1 MLHLP
6 GRLRSRRAGTASHY
20 LIRAA
25 GVTNNNAWSMLV
37 GGSRLIS
44 SSPRHV
50 QQAAA
55 TSVRV
60 EEHHE
65 NNFQPSQK
73 VSVPGGAPYWQKI
86 GIWKDVPEENF
97 LNYQWQIKNTVQGE
111 TKLLQFLENVLPD
124 KLPAPRDANS
134 PLSKIKTR
142 DDFLGEVMEA
152 IRIAP
157 MAIRITPHTLS
168 VADWNN
174 PFDDPIRRQFIPL
187 RASLLPDHPKLTL
200 DSLGEEHDSPVKGL
214 VHRYPDKA
222 LFLATSVCNVY
233 CRFCTRSYAIGAD
246 TETVTKNSLKPTRR
260 RWDAMFDYIAST
272 PALSDIVISG
282 GDAYYLTPD
291 QLYDI
296 GTRLLAIP
304 HIRRFRFATKGLA
317 VCPSRVLDPA
327 DSWTSALI
335 AVSNAGRKMGKMVAV
350 HTHFNHPSEITW
362 VSRAASQ
369 KLFAAGVVV
378 RNQSVL
384 LRGVNDDLDTMKALI
399 RGLADMAITP
409 YYVYQGDMVAG
420 VEDLR
425 TPLRTILD
433 LESQIRGSIAGF
445 MTPQFVVDLP
455 GGGGKRLAASYQSY
469 DSETGVSRFVAPAVK
484 GGETVYEY
492 HDPEW
497 CLPKAAG
504 HGEGYNGGGT
514 G

>member
-6 GRLRSRRAGTASHY
+6 GRLGARWAGTSSHY
-20 LIRAA
+20 LTRAA
-25 GVTNNNAWSMLV
+25 GVTTNNSRGVLSV
-37 GGSRLIS
+37 GSRCLIS
-44 SSPRHV
+44 TSPRHV

-55 TSVRV
+55 SLRV
-60 EEHHE
+60 EEQYE
-65 NNFQPSQK
+65 NNAYYPQK
-73 VSVPGGAPYWQKI
+73 AAVPREDPYWQKV

-111 TKLLQFLENVLPD
+111 SKLLQFLEGVLPK
-124 KLPAPRDANS
+124 KLPAPRDPNS
-134 PLSKIKTR
+134 PLSQIKTR
-142 DDFLGEVMEA
+142 DDFLGEVKEA

-214 VHRYPDKA
+214 VHRYHDKA

-260 RWDAMFDYIAST
+260 RWDEMFDYIAST
-272 PALSDIVISG
+272 PTLSDIVISG

-304 HIRRFRFATKGLA
+304 HIRRFRYATKGLA
-317 VCPSRVLDPA
+317 VCPSRILDPA
-327 DSWTSALI
+327 DSWTSALV

-384 LRGVNDDLDTMKALI
+384 LRGVNDDVGTMKALI

-425 TPLRTILD
+425 TPLRTILE

-445 MTPQFVVDLP
+445 MTPQFIVDLP
-455 GGGGKRLAASYQSY
+455 GGGGKRLASSYQSY
-469 DSETGVSRFVAPAVK
+469 DSKTGVSRFVAPAVK
-484 GGETVYEY
+484 SGETVYEY

-497 CLPKAAG
+497 SLPKA
-504 HGEGYNGGGT
+504 
-514 G
+514 

>member
-6 GRLRSRRAGTASHY
+6 GRSGARWAGTSSHY
-20 LIRAA
+20 LARAA
-25 GVTNNNAWSMLV
+25 GIVTNNSPSVLAA
-37 GGSRLIS
+37 GPRRLIS
-44 SSPRHV
+44 TSLRKV
-50 QQAAA
+50 QQATA
-55 TSVRV
+55 SVRV
-60 EEHHE
+60 EEQYE
-65 NNFQPSQK
+65 GNAYQPQK
-73 VSVPGGAPYWQKI
+73 AAVPRGDLYWQKV
-86 GIWKDVPEENF
+86 GIWKDVPEEHF

-111 TKLLQFLENVLPD
+111 SKLLQFLESVLPE

-134 PLSKIKTR
+134 PLSQIKTR
-142 DDFLGEVMEA
+142 DDFLGEVKEA

-168 VADWNN
+168 VADWSN
-174 PFDDPIRRQFIPL
+174 PFEDPIRRQFVPL

-260 RWDAMFDYIAST
+260 RWDEMFNYIAST

-317 VCPSRVLDPA
+317 VCPSRILDPT

-335 AVSNAGRKMGKMVAV
+335 AVSNAGRKVGKMVAV

-362 VSRAASQ
+362 VSREASQ

-384 LRGVNDDLDTMKALI
+384 LRGVNDDVGTMKALI

-425 TPLRTILD
+425 TPLSAILE

-445 MTPQFVVDLP
+445 MTPQFIVDLP
-455 GGGGKRLAASYQSY
+455 GGGGKRLASSYQSY
-469 DSETGVSRFVAPAVK
+469 DSKTGVSRFVAPAVK
-484 GGETVYEY
+484 SGEAVYEY

-497 CLPKAAG
+497 SLPKA
-504 HGEGYNGGGT
+504 
-514 G
+514 

>member
-1 MLHLP
+1 MLRLP
-6 GRLRSRRAGTASHY
+6 GHFGARRAGTSSHY
-20 LIRAA
+20 LIRVAS
-25 GVTNNNAWSMLV
+25 VTTNNTRGILAFD
-37 GGSRLIS
+37 SRRFIS

-50 QQAAA
+50 QQQAAV
-55 TSVRV
+55 SVRV
-60 EEHHE
+60 EEQYE
-65 NNFQPSQK
+65 PNVQQPQK
-73 VSVPGGAPYWQKI
+73 DPGGEPYWQKV
-86 GIWKDVPEENF
+86 GIWKDVPEDKF

-111 TKLLQFLENVLPD
+111 SKLLQFLEGVLPE
-124 KLPAPRDANS
+124 KLPAPRDTNS
-134 PLSKIKTR
+134 PLSQIKSR
-142 DDFLGEVMEA
+142 GDFLSEVKEA

-174 PFDDPIRRQFIPL
+174 PFEDPIRRQFVPL

-260 RWDAMFDYIAST
+260 RWDEMFDYIAST

-317 VCPSRVLDPA
+317 VCPSRVLDPT

-335 AVSNAGRKMGKMVAV
+335 AVSNAGRKIGKMVAV

-425 TPLRTILD
+425 TSLRTILE

-469 DSETGVSRFVAPAVK
+469 DSKTGVSRFVAPAVK

-497 CLPKAAG
+497 SLPKAEG
-504 HGEGYNGGGT
+504 HGESDNASMAE
-514 G
+514 

>member
-6 GRLRSRRAGTASHY
+6 GRLRARRAGMSSHY
-20 LIRAA
+20 LTRTAA
-25 GVTNNNAWSMLV
+25 AITHSAQNMLAV
-37 GGSRLIS
+37 GPRRLIS
-44 SSPRHV
+44 SSPRNV
-50 QQAAA
+50 QQAAVA
-55 TSVRV
+55 SIRV
-60 EEHHE
+60 EEQYESYVH
-65 NNFQPSQK
+65 QPQK
-73 VSVPGGAPYWQKI
+73 AAAPRGVPYWQRV
-86 GIWKDVPEENF
+86 GIWKDVTEEKF

-111 TKLLQFLENVLPD
+111 SRLLQFLESVLPER
-124 KLPAPRDANS
+124 LPAPRDANS

-142 DDFLGEVMEA
+142 NDFLGEVKEA

-157 MAIRITPHTLS
+157 MAIRITPHILS
-168 VADWNN
+168 VIDWNN
-174 PFDDPIRRQFIPL
+174 PFEDPIRRQFVPL

-200 DSLGEEHDSPVKGL
+200 DSLGEENDSPVKGL

-260 RWDAMFDYIAST
+260 RWEEMFDYIAST

-317 VCPSRVLDPA
+317 VCPSRILDPT

-335 AVSNAGRKMGKMVAV
+335 AVSNAGRKVGKMVAM
-350 HTHFNHPSEITW
+350 HTHFNHPSEMTW

-384 LRGVNDDLDTMKALI
+384 LRGVNDDLGTMKALI

-425 TPLRTILD
+425 TPLRTILE

-455 GGGGKRLAASYQSY
+455 GGGGKRLAASFQSY
-469 DSETGVSRFVAPAVK
+469 DSKTGVSRFVAPAVK

-497 CLPKAAG
+497 SLPKA
-504 HGEGYNGGGT
+504 EGRGAAIT
-514 G
+514 QAL